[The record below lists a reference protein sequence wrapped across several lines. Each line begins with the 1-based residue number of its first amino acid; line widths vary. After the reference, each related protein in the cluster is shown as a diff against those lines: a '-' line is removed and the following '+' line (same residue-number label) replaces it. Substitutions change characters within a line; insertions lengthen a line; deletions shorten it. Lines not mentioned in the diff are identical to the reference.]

1 MRTKIYEFE
10 SLFHCLV
17 TNHGIDVAQL
27 DWRLSDDPVD
37 EDTNDDYK
45 DPEYRKG
52 VKCKIFLGCT
62 SNLISSGVRE
72 TIRFLIE
79 HKMVSVQ

>member
-1 MRTKIYEFE
+1 VLTY
-10 SLFHCLV
+10 HATDGV
-17 TNHGIDVAQL
+17 QL
-27 DWRLSDDPVD
+27 NWRLSDDPID
-37 EDTNDDYK
+37 EDTNDDHK
-45 DPEYRKG
+45 DPEYRQG

-79 HKMVSVQ
+79 HKMVSIWIIFSSADLCK